1 MINGKKSIKFGI
13 REKIMSS
20 LVVFVILSLFS
31 LIVISIWSFD
41 NIGELGSDIAS
52 DSLEF
57 QAENHLK
64 KETKEIALN
73 IDTELTHV
81 QNSVEMLAST
91 ATSIWENPD
100 AFPNRTSYYHDR
112 SGAPAPPDMFDDT
125 DLGYNRE
132 ISLKYSCYKLA
143 LGIYGSSY
151 LDTSFIVNDSI
162 NNSAK
167 LDFMFRELKEQND
180 ELLWLY
186 MGMET
191 GVHRSY
197 PWHGPYSIDYDPRA
211 RGWFTSAKQETNKI
225 IWGEPYIDASGG
237 GLVLSC
243 SKAVFANGKFIG
255 VVAVDLKINE
265 IKETILDFN
274 LWESG
279 YAFLIDSSSTTIA
292 HKDLTTVG
300 TPVTE
305 LEDDGDQFNDVLK
318 NMKARKV
325 GIEKIKSG
333 NKDRFIAYAPINSTG
348 YILGIA
354 VPVSEVLEHAR
365 ELEDDVEDRSSG
377 ITTTFIIIGVIA
389 IIITGITAYFLGN
402 TVVKP
407 IKRLTDIASK
417 LGTGEMKIDDVEEDL
432 ALVAPDGTVGPG
444 KKGDEIGQLTQTF
457 GDMLK
462 TLKEDMGKKEES
474 QQVYNITIK
483 DSVIQRSQIGKD
495 ISVSHGIDE
504 GTFKETVEQL
514 DERSE
519 ARARM
524 LREGQLE
531 LKGLTEEMARDMKRH
546 FNELMKELPY
556 PSSMLKKRSTLIME
570 YRCESNGE
578 LIGTI
583 KDQKWKRWLHMGIA
597 GAMLGASVATF
608 QAEIGIK
615 GLKKL
620 YKNFTG
626 KSNEDIP
633 TEKLFLTSEEKD
645 SMVTKLRENGI
656 LGKLHYCAECGKWIC
671 EECYDFDSKQCY
683 EHD

>member
-1 MINGKKSIKFGI
+1 MAKRSIKFGI

-20 LVVFVILSLFS
+20 LVVFVILSLCS
-31 LIVISIWSFD
+31 LIIISIWSFD
-41 NIGELGSDIAS
+41 NIGELGSDISS
-52 DSLEF
+52 DSLES

-64 KETKEIALN
+64 KETKDIALN
-73 IDTELTHV
+73 IDTKLTHV

-91 ATSIWENPD
+91 ATNIWENPD
-100 AFPNRTSYYHDR
+100 AFPNRTSYYHD
-112 SGAPAPPDMFDDT
+112 SSVAPAPPDVFDGASI
-125 DLGYNRE
+125 GYDQN

-143 LGIYGSSY
+143 LDIYVSGY
-151 LDTSFIVNDSI
+151 LDTNSIINESI
-162 NNSAK
+162 NRSAK
-167 LDFMFRELKEQND
+167 LDFMFRELKGQND

-197 PWHGPYSIDYDPRA
+197 PWHGPYSVDYDPRA
-211 RGWFTSAKQETNKI
+211 RGWYTSAKQESSKI

-243 SKAVFANGKFIG
+243 SKAVFAHGKFIG

-265 IKETILDFN
+265 INDTILDFN

-305 LEDDGDQFNDVLK
+305 LEDDSAQFNDVLK
-318 NMKARKV
+318 NMKAGKV
-325 GIEKIKSG
+325 GIEKIESG
-333 NKDRFIAYAPINSTG
+333 SEGRFIAYAPINSTG

-365 ELEDDVEDRSSG
+365 ELEDDVEERSSG

-389 IIITGITAYFLGN
+389 IIITGIVAYFLGN

-432 ALVAPDGTVGPG
+432 ARVASDGAVGPG

-462 TLKEDMGKKEES
+462 TLKEDIGKKEES

-495 ISVSHGIDE
+495 IAVSHGIDE
-504 GTFKETVEQL
+504 GTFRETVGEL

-519 ARARM
+519 ARAKM
-524 LREGQLE
+524 LRKGQLE
-531 LKGLTEEMARDMKRH
+531 LKGLTEEMRRDMKRH
-546 FNELMKELPY
+546 FNELKKEIPY
-556 PSSMLKKRSTLIME
+556 PSNIHKKRGTLSME
-570 YRCESNGE
+570 YRCASDGE

-583 KDQKWKRWLHMGIA
+583 EDKRWKRWLRMGIA
-597 GAMLGASVATF
+597 GAMIGVGVASAS
-608 QAEIGIK
+608 AEIGID
-615 GLKKL
+615 GLKEL
-620 YKNFTG
+620 YRNFSG
-626 KSNEDIP
+626 SSWEDIP
-633 TEKLFLTSEEKD
+633 KEELFLTAEEKD
-645 SMVTKLRENGI
+645 EMVTKLRESGI
-656 LGKLHYCAECGKWIC
+656 LTKMHYCAECGKWVC
-671 EECYDFDSKQCY
+671 GKCYDLDSKMCK
-683 EHD
+683 EHR